1 MKIKF
6 LFHLFIGI
14 SFLFSS
20 SLNVLTY
27 NIHALTPVIAG
38 DDPHSRVPEILSK
51 SLGFEILF
59 LQENWIF
66 NESELQPYLPGYNII
81 LSKNSKF
88 LWPLKQLINPNGA
101 GLSIAISDTIKVIDV
116 VEKSFV
122 RCSGWLSKDND
133 CLSSKGFQHIIVEV
147 SGERLDLYNTH
158 LDAGSSESDVSTR
171 NSQILHIQNYIKKNS
186 DGYPLIIAGDLNI
199 DYNSN
204 EFSIIMQLNSELDS
218 KIADWSNE
226 SSASAFGKLD
236 YILYRDSQKFDLS
249 LESCKV
255 DSELNGLSD
264 HPPIKALF
272 NY

>member
-1 MKIKF
+1 M
-6 LFHLFIGI
+6 
-14 SFLFSS
+14 
-20 SLNVLTY
+20 LTY

-38 DDPHSRVPEILSK
+38 DDPHSRIPEILSK

-66 NESELQPYLPGYNII
+66 NESELKSYLVGYNII
-81 LSKNSKF
+81 SSKNSKF
-88 LWPLKQLINPNGA
+88 PWPIKQLINPNGA
-101 GLSIAISDTIKVIDV
+101 GLSIAIADTIKVIDV

-133 CLSSKGFQHIIVEV
+133 CLSSKGFQHIVVEV

-158 LDAGSSESDVSTR
+158 LDAGDSESDISTR
-171 NSQILHIQNYIKKNS
+171 SSQVLHFQNYIKENS
-186 DGYPLIIAGDLNI
+186 DGYPVIIAGDLNI
-199 DYNSN
+199 DFDSD
-204 EFSIIMQLNSELDS
+204 EFSVITHFSTELNL
-218 KIADWSNE
+218 KIADWSNKF
-226 SSASAFGKLD
+226 SSSTFGKLD
-236 YILYRDSQKFDLS
+236 YILYRDSEEFNIS

-255 DSELNGLSD
+255 DLKLNGLSD